1 MRIEVEFGRRG
12 ERRERKPVHTAPEG
26 HKRDAVAGSLF
37 AAGSI
42 IEPRT
47 LTRQVWDVNTA
58 KAIPGVG
65 RALGLIGA
73 LMQQMELDAFR
84 GIQPLPRPRLLEDP
98 DLDHVR
104 SLFVRLQVEDYLLH
118 GNGAHLVTVRGFD
131 GWPAA
136 CRWYPAQAWHTVYED
151 GRRRYWLYG
160 REITNPD
167 DVVHVQNGADPL
179 NPARGVGLVEQH
191 VRTLDRVALE
201 EERERTDLTDGS
213 VPSVAVIAPDN
224 DDSSEEELDEA
235 AEKWEE
241 KFRGPGRRPAILPG
255 GTRVVPLAWSPTD
268 AQMVEARK
276 ASLVD
281 VANMFNLD
289 GYWLGAPASSHT
301 YRTPGPL
308 FVVMLRTTL
317 EGILS
322 PFEDTWSRA
331 WVPRGQRVTFS
342 RSKLTADDL
351 ASTITMLT
359 KATGGPV
366 MTTNEGRE
374 VLRLE
379 HVEGGDTLRTAAESD
394 PSPDEPDTP
403 PVDEP
408 GTAPAEEE

>member
-1 MRIEVEFGRRG
+1 MRITIERGRRRG
-12 ERRERKPVHTAPEG
+12 RKPVHTAPAGER
-26 HKRDAVAGSLF
+26 RDAIGGSLF

-58 KAIPGVG
+58 RQIPGVG
-65 RALGLIGA
+65 RALDLIGGLISP
-73 LMQQMELDAFR
+73 LELDAFR
-84 GIQPLPRPRLLEDP
+84 GITPLERPRLLDDP

-104 SLFVRLQVEDYLLH
+104 SLFVRLQLDDWQLH
-118 GNGAHLVTVRGFD
+118 GNAAHLVTVRGFD

-136 CRWYPAQAWHTVYED
+136 GRWYPAQAWHTVYED

-160 REITNPD
+160 REVNSG

-179 NPARGVGLVEQH
+179 NPARGVGVVERY

-255 GTRVVPLAWSPTD
+255 GTKVVPLAWSPTD

-276 ASLVD
+276 ASLTD

-289 GYWLGAPASSHT
+289 GYWLGAAASSHT
-301 YRTPGPL
+301 YRTPGPM
-308 FVVMLRTTL
+308 FVTLLRTTL
-317 EGILS
+317 EGILA
-322 PFEDTWSRA
+322 PFEDTWSKF
-331 WVPRGQRVTFS
+331 WLPRGQRVTFN
-342 RSKLTADDL
+342 RSKLTMDDF
-351 ASTITMLT
+351 
-359 KATGGPV
+359 ATEVATLVKGSGKPV
-366 MTTNEGRE
+366 MTRNEARTR
-374 VLRLE
+374 LRMAP
-379 HVEGGDTLRTAAESD
+379 VDGGDEFAEDWAAK
-394 PSPDEPDTP
+394 PAEPDTP

-408 GTAPAEEE
+408 ATDPAKEE